1 MSAVSS
7 PRVAPVRGPAWQAP
21 DSRPTWPLNLALLV
35 ALLIGIGSLSPLL
48 QDVTWW
54 VLAGIVSVLVT
65 AVMVFTRAT
74 VRGRYWPVLTGF
86 IALGLTLMLFFAT
99 AQSLL
104 GVIPTIG
111 TLDRFAQLAA
121 EGMASISAQK
131 VPAIASDGITFLIAL
146 SAGVIAILLDLL
158 GVVLRRPALAGIP
171 LLVLVATASFV
182 AADLVDAVFFILTG
196 IAWIVA
202 LHVSSPFVNRRG
214 AAVIG
219 GASLA
224 TALVLQLVVNPIIPE
239 PLNTSNPPGYT
250 PGLNPIINLG
260 ENLRRDEPVA
270 ALSYT
275 TDSIRPIYLTIS
287 TLTSF
292 TQDGWVATDGVGENL
307 EGVDVIL
314 RPPGMDSEVA
324 AEQSTTDIS
333 IGDIGGQALPVPYAP
348 ESITGLAG
356 EWRWNSETLNVRSF
370 TSSVRGQVYTVVN
383 SSPLPSLVQ
392 LKGVGDQDVDNLDAY
407 LELPFDMPEVIAA
420 TALATTSKA
429 PTKFEKALALQ
440 AFFRGPTFDYSE
452 SAPVTRGYD
461 GTDAE
466 IIAEFL
472 DVRAGYCAHFSSA
485 MAIMARTLGIPA
497 RVSVGFAPGSQ
508 TLVDGVAT
516 YSLTTD
522 NLHAWPELYF
532 EGSGWVRFEP
542 TPGVGVTPT
551 FPDGTDPNE
560 EPTANPSLTP
570 EPVETNTST
579 PAPGSSSESPLT
591 PEEQEALGG
600 GVIPGSSIR
609 IAPLLIGLGLVLLLL
624 VPAAVRRVVRTRRRQ
639 AARSGDAL
647 AAWAELEDT
656 ARDLRMDS
664 TDTATPRELEAVLLE
679 RVGPNPAAGESL
691 QRLRDAVERSVFA
704 NDPAAAGD
712 LAPDLDAVRRGVLV
726 ESGRMARMRAA
737 VAPASLVWRI
747 LNRPRPEVV
756 GSEDVLGR

>member
-1 MSAVSS
+1 MSAVSP

-21 DSRPTWPLNLALLV
+21 DTRATWPLSLALLV
-35 ALLIGIGSLSPLL
+35 ALLIGLGSLSPLL
-48 QDVTWW
+48 QEVTWW
-54 VLAGIVSVLVT
+54 VLAAIVSILVT
-65 AVMVFTRAT
+65 AVMVITRAT
-74 VRGRYWPVLTGF
+74 IRGRYWPLLTGF

-104 GVIPTIG
+104 GVIPTVG
-111 TLDRFAQLAA
+111 TIDRFAQLAS
-121 EGMASISAQK
+121 EGMASISVQK

-146 SAGVIAILLDLL
+146 SAGVIAILLDFL

-182 AADLVDAVFFILTG
+182 AADLVDAFFFILTG
-196 IAWIVA
+196 VAWIVA
-202 LHVSSPFVNRRG
+202 LHVSSPFANRRG
-214 AAVIG
+214 AAAIG

-224 TALVLQLVVNPIIPE
+224 TALVLQLVVSPITPE
-239 PLNTSNPPGYT
+239 PVNTSNPPGYT

-260 ENLRRDEPVA
+260 ENLRRDKPVA
-270 ALSYT
+270 ALTYT
-275 TDSIRPIYLTIS
+275 TDSIRPMYLTLS
-287 TLTSF
+287 TLTNF
-292 TQDGWVATDGVGENL
+292 TQDGWVASTQIGENL
-307 EGVDVIL
+307 EGIDLIP
-314 RPPGMDSEVA
+314 RAPGMDSDVA
-324 AEQSTTDIS
+324 AEQSTTEIT

-348 ESITGLAG
+348 ESITGLVG
-356 EWRWNSETLNVRSF
+356 EWRWNSETLNVR
-370 TSSVRGQVYTVVN
+370 TSTSTVRGQVYTVLN
-383 SSPLPSLVQ
+383 NSPLPSLPQ
-392 LKGVGDQDVDNLDAY
+392 LKGVGNQDVDTLDAY
-407 LELPFDMPEVIAA
+407 LELPFDMPEVIAD

-429 PTKFEKALALQ
+429 STKFEKALALQ

-472 DVRAGYCAHFSSA
+472 NVRAGYCAHFSSA

-497 RVSVGFAPGSQ
+497 RVSVGFAPGYQ
-508 TLVDGVAT
+508 TVVDGIAS

-551 FPDGTDPNE
+551 FPDGTEPNE

-570 EPVETNTST
+570 EPAETNTST
-579 PAPGSSSESPLT
+579 PAPESSAESPLT
-591 PEEQEALGG
+591 PEQQDALGG
-600 GVIPGSSIR
+600 GVIPGSSVR

-624 VPAAVRRVVRTRRRQ
+624 VPAAVRGVVRSRRRR
-639 AARSGDAL
+639 AAGSGDAL

-656 ARDLRMDS
+656 ARDLRLDS
-664 TDTATPRELEAVLLE
+664 TDTGTPRELEAVLLG
-679 RVGPNPAAGESL
+679 RIGPNPAAGESL

-704 NDPAAAGD
+704 DDPASAGD
-712 LAPDLDAVRRGVLV
+712 LGHDLDAVRRGVLV
-726 ESGRMARMRAA
+726 ASRRAARMRAA

-747 LNRPRPEVV
+747 LNRPRPQVV